1 MSDNREGKS
10 VLTLKNVT
18 KRFSGLVAVNDLSL
32 DMKERTIHA
41 LIGPNGAG
49 KSTAINMI
57 TGLLPLTEGEIYHE
71 GTKISGMS
79 AHQIAQTRCSRTFQ
93 NLKLYRS
100 MTVKENLMMGSMMDM
115 KQGFFPFMFNFGAAA
130 REEKLIQEK
139 ADSILEFIG
148 LKDLADEY
156 PANMPYGKQKLT
168 ELARSLMSDPKLLF
182 LDEPAA
188 GLNPSERVEFVN
200 IMLKVNGIDVY
211 YGKVQALFDV
221 SIEVGDNEI
230 VSIIGANGAGKTTLM
245 KSIMGINK
253 PKKGTIEYNGQVIS
267 GLPSH
272 KVVGHKIVYVPEGRE
287 IFPNMTVQE
296 NLEMGAYSVKMSKAD
311 MDRHLEEQY
320 EIFPRLKERAKQ
332 KAGSMSGGEQQM
344 LAIARGLMSDPELLM
359 LDEPSLGLAPVIVDD
374 MFDVIVRVNKVR
386 NIPIAI
392 VEQNAFMAMS
402 ISNRTYVLE
411 VGNLVASGDSKVLM
425 DSDDIKKAYLGG

>member
-1 MSDNREGKS
+1 
-10 VLTLKNVT
+10 
-18 KRFSGLVAVNDLSL
+18 
-32 DMKERTIHA
+32 
-41 LIGPNGAG
+41 
-49 KSTAINMI
+49 
-57 TGLLPLTEGEIYHE
+57 
-71 GTKISGMS
+71 
-79 AHQIAQTRCSRTFQ
+79 
-93 NLKLYRS
+93 
-100 MTVKENLMMGSMMDM
+100 
-115 KQGFFPFMFNFGAAA
+115 
-130 REEKLIQEK
+130 
-139 ADSILEFIG
+139 
-148 LKDLADEY
+148 
-156 PANMPYGKQKLT
+156 
-168 ELARSLMSDPKLLF
+168 
-182 LDEPAA
+182 
-188 GLNPSERVEFVN
+188 
-200 IMLKVNGIDVY
+200 MLKVNGIDVY

-344 LAIARGLMSDPELLM
+344 LAIARGLMFDPRLVM
-359 LDEPSLGLAPVIVDD
+359 FDEPSMGLAPIVVEEIFELILKIKE
-374 MFDVIVRVNKVR
+374 MGKTILL
-386 NIPIAI
+386 I
-392 VEQNAFMAMS
+392 EQNASMALQ
-402 ISNRTYVLE
+402 IADWGYVLE
-411 VGNLVASGDSKVLM
+411 TGEITLQGAGRDLLADENV
-425 DSDDIKKAYLGG
+425 KKAYLGI

>member
-1 MSDNREGKS
+1 
-10 VLTLKNVT
+10 
-18 KRFSGLVAVNDLSL
+18 
-32 DMKERTIHA
+32 
-41 LIGPNGAG
+41 
-49 KSTAINMI
+49 
-57 TGLLPLTEGEIYHE
+57 
-71 GTKISGMS
+71 
-79 AHQIAQTRCSRTFQ
+79 
-93 NLKLYRS
+93 
-100 MTVKENLMMGSMMDM
+100 
-115 KQGFFPFMFNFGAAA
+115 
-130 REEKLIQEK
+130 
-139 ADSILEFIG
+139 
-148 LKDLADEY
+148 
-156 PANMPYGKQKLT
+156 
-168 ELARSLMSDPKLLF
+168 
-182 LDEPAA
+182 
-188 GLNPSERVEFVN
+188 
-200 IMLKVNGIDVY
+200 MLKVNGIDVY

-267 GLPSH
+267 GLPSP

-392 VEQNAFMAMS
+392 VEQNEFMAMS

>member
-1 MSDNREGKS
+1 
-10 VLTLKNVT
+10 
-18 KRFSGLVAVNDLSL
+18 
-32 DMKERTIHA
+32 
-41 LIGPNGAG
+41 
-49 KSTAINMI
+49 
-57 TGLLPLTEGEIYHE
+57 
-71 GTKISGMS
+71 
-79 AHQIAQTRCSRTFQ
+79 
-93 NLKLYRS
+93 
-100 MTVKENLMMGSMMDM
+100 
-115 KQGFFPFMFNFGAAA
+115 
-130 REEKLIQEK
+130 
-139 ADSILEFIG
+139 
-148 LKDLADEY
+148 
-156 PANMPYGKQKLT
+156 
-168 ELARSLMSDPKLLF
+168 
-182 LDEPAA
+182 
-188 GLNPSERVEFVN
+188 
-200 IMLKVNGIDVY
+200 MLKVNGIDVY

-267 GLPSH
+267 DLPSH

>member
-100 MTVKENLMMGSMMDM
+100 MDM

-200 IMLKVNGIDVY
+200 IMLKVFDSGIDIF
-211 YGKVQALFDV
+211 LIEHNMDV
-221 SIEVGDNEI
+221 
-230 VSIIGANGAGKTTLM
+230 
-245 KSIMGINK
+245 IMNISDYI
-253 PKKGTIEYNGQVIS
+253 TVIS
-267 GLPSH
+267 FGAKIAEGTPEEIQQDP
-272 KVVGHKIVYVPEGRE
+272 VVI
-287 IFPNMTVQE
+287 
-296 NLEMGAYSVKMSKAD
+296 
-311 MDRHLEEQY
+311 
-320 EIFPRLKERAKQ
+320 
-332 KAGSMSGGEQQM
+332 
-344 LAIARGLMSDPELLM
+344 
-359 LDEPSLGLAPVIVDD
+359 
-374 MFDVIVRVNKVR
+374 
-386 NIPIAI
+386 
-392 VEQNAFMAMS
+392 
-402 ISNRTYVLE
+402 
-411 VGNLVASGDSKVLM
+411 
-425 DSDDIKKAYLGG
+425 KAYLGDRYKQNMARGAAHA